1 MKSSGYDLI
10 TGKILKELP
19 IVGIK
24 YLTQYSMPFCST
36 GTSWHNGKSH
46 RSSSS

>member
-1 MKSSGYDLI
+1 LPGYELI

-19 IVGIK
+19 TVGIK
-24 YLTQYSMPFCST
+24 YLAQLFNTTILKGYFPRQ
-36 GTSWHNGKSH
+36 NGKSH